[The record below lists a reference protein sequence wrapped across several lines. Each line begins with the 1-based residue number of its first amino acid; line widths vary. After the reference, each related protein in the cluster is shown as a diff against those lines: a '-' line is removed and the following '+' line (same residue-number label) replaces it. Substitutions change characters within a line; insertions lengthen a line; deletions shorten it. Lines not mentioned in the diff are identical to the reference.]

1 MAKLEHRQNMLRNWQ
16 NGQNLPGVRTVTVF
30 MAVTVETV
38 TNEVPT
44 PL

>member
-1 MAKLEHRQNMLRNWQ
+1 
-16 NGQNLPGVRTVTVF
+16 

-44 PL
+44 PLYVGVKVQSVVMTMVVKAAPWSSVTV